1 MANAPGAA
9 SMTIKRAWRVDPEPY
24 YNQGGQ
30 LVVLSR
36 DGLHSD
42 VVLGIERGYR
52 RGDFGTAAGAVTGD
66 VEDED
71 RNVVTEPGNS
81 YRVIT
86 NGRDVYLIEL

>member
-1 MANAPGAA
+1 
-9 SMTIKRAWRVDPEPY
+9 MTIKRAWRVDPEPY

-36 DGLHSD
+36 ESLAPE
-42 VVLGIERGYR
+42 VVLGLDRRYR
-52 RGDFGTAAGAVTGD
+52 RGDFGTAAGAVAGD
-66 VEDED
+66 VEDVD
-71 RNVVTEPGNS
+71 RHVVTEPGNR